1 MKFLIEKGQIIFCL
15 YYLLKIMVNKSKKK
29 TITISPILTYINYDT
44 NRNSISSS
52 SSNDSI
58 NDYKNNSRF
67 YLKMSKSSNSDFDD
81 FDYEYY

>member
-1 MKFLIEKGQIIFCL
+1 MF
-15 YYLLKIMVNKSKKK
+15 NKSKKK